1 MNATELAAKV
11 RDLAPASHTA
21 LKLITLLNR
30 PANQN
35 QELVQLLKYDNVL
48 TAKLLRACNSP
59 AYGLEEPVASVE
71 QAVMI
76 LGYLRLLRLVF
87 AISFN
92 GTMDKALPGY
102 AAEAGE
108 LWRHSLITALACEAI
123 AKIGTPVQTEPPVAF
138 TAGLLH
144 DIGKLALNDVLEPA
158 KLEAIRSG
166 ITRDK
171 LPCWQI
177 EQTVIGTN
185 HAEVGGCLMQRWKL
199 PAEIVAAVSYHHK
212 PTYQPGPELSAL
224 VHVADA
230 LAHTEDC
237 GFAPDA
243 LAAGSAPGVLDSLQL
258 TPDKMAGLSAVLQQA
273 LIQVDHLM
281 ELK

>member
-1 MNATELAAKV
+1 
-11 RDLAPASHTA
+11 
-21 LKLITLLNR
+21 
-30 PANQN
+30 
-35 QELVQLLKYDNVL
+35 
-48 TAKLLRACNSP
+48 
-59 AYGLEEPVASVE
+59 
-71 QAVMI
+71 MI

-123 AKIGTPVQTEPPVAF
+123 AKMGTPVQTEPPIAF
-138 TAGLLH
+138 T
-144 DIGKLALNDVLEPA
+144 
-158 KLEAIRSG
+158 
-166 ITRDK
+166 
-171 LPCWQI
+171 
-177 EQTVIGTN
+177 
-185 HAEVGGCLMQRWKL
+185 EVGGCLMQRWKL